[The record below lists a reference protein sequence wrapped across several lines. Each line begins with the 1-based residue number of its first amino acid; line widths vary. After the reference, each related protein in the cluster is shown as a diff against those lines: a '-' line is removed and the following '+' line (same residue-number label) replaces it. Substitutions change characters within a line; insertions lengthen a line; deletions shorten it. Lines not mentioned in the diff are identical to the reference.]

1 MWTTYEHWQLIQ
13 LRRLSKIDPERVET
27 MLNTLWNSYPGLLT
41 DLSIAAVDQE
51 QLSVDACAKLLNIP
65 TSEVDQ
71 RLLEFRNRSVQ
82 KDCDWAVVVD
92 EGSCAKLA
100 DSRIEDCD
108 WAVVVDEGSCAK
120 LADSRI
126 AVWEIVREYRK
137 LGSVERLTE
146 AFPSLPKSE
155 LAAALVY
162 AEQNPGEIES
172 QISRYEEMLQKKR
185 AEYPFMR

>member
-13 LRRLSKIDPERVET
+13 LRRLSNVDPERVET
-27 MLNTLWNSYPGLLT
+27 MLNTLWNSYPGLLA
-41 DLSIAAVDQE
+41 DLAISAVDQE

-65 TSEVDQ
+65 TTEVDQ
-71 RLLEFRNRSVQ
+71 RLLEFRTRSVQ
-82 KDCDWAVVVD
+82 K
-92 EGSCAKLA
+92 
-100 DSRIEDCD
+100 DCD

-162 AEQNPGEIES
+162 AEQHPGEIES